1 MNIGTTIE
9 LGKSYLSV
17 KFRKDN
23 FIVNEANKEAFDRIF
38 SEENDNPATNK
49 PIFLIGEHGV
59 GKTHLM
65 QAYGNYLEERYPEA
79 SVLYLTGEN
88 FIREILSFIRSGK
101 DWELRERY
109 RTHDY
114 LLIDDVDEL
123 LGKELS
129 MREMVFTIKDTI
141 IKDKMVVV
149 SSHNDFTKDP
159 NCEEEFRAVFC
170 GWEKIEMHRA

>member
-9 LGKSYLSV
+9 LGKSYLSI
-17 KFRKDN
+17 KYRKDN
-23 FIVNEANKEAFDRIF
+23 FIVNEANKEAYDRIF

-65 QAYGNYLEERYPEA
+65 QAYAHYLEERYPEV
-79 SVLYLTGEN
+79 SVLYLTSEN
-88 FIREILSFIRSGK
+88 FINEMVYAIKTRK

-109 RTHDY
+109 RTQDY
-114 LLIDDVDEL
+114 LLIDDVDLL
-123 LGKELS
+123 LGKEFS
-129 MREMVFTIKDTI
+129 MNEMIFTIKDTI

-170 GWEKIEMHRA
+170 GWEKIEIRRA